1 MNEGGG
7 EENITDYNQNYMML
21 NKKMIGLYQNVN
33 YGFCFLKIIF

>member
-21 NKKMIGLYQNVN
+21 KKNERFILQ
-33 YGFCFLKIIF
+33 C

>member
-7 EENITDYNQNYMML
+7 EENITDCIQNYMML
-21 NKKMIGLYQNVN
+21 KKMKGLYYNVK

>member
-21 NKKMIGLYQNVN
+21 KKKNERFISQ
-33 YGFCFLKIIF
+33 C